1 MERTQKT
8 QSETKENSEEY
19 RIEEDPVGK
28 MKAAMMGVPTDGIL
42 GALKALISDGE
53 SYSDDIPSDEW
64 RVVYT
69 AAMYYGLVR
78 SVCESVDIMTNLR
91 LNLEDYLDEED
102 QARFTLLN
110 NRIKSDTREIRRL
123 LGEYTDNVRLDLDVW
138 REAEKTEEE
147 LTDEGGGDQ

>member
-8 QSETKENSEEY
+8 PSETKENSEEY
-19 RIEEDPVGK
+19 RIEEDPVAEK
-28 MKAAMMGVPTDGIL
+28 TALRLGVPTGDIL
-42 GALKALISDGE
+42 GVLKGLISDGE
-53 SYSDDIPSDEW
+53 SYDDDIPSDEW
-64 RVVYT
+64 RVIYT

-78 SVCESVDIMTNLR
+78 SICESVDIMTNLR
-91 LNLEDYLDEED
+91 LELEDYLDEED

-138 REAEKTEEE
+138 REAEKMEEDLE
-147 LTDEGGGDQ
+147 DGKL

>member
-8 QSETKENSEEY
+8 PSETKENSEEY

-53 SYSDDIPSDEW
+53 SYNDDIPSDEW

-69 AAMYYGLVR
+69 MAMYYGLLR
-78 SVCESVDIMTNLR
+78 SICESVDIMANLR
-91 LNLEDYLDEED
+91 LNLEEYLDEED

-110 NRIKSDTREIRRL
+110 GRIKSDTRELRRL
-123 LGEYTDNVRLDLDVW
+123 LGEYTDNARLDLDVW
-138 REAEKTEEE
+138 KEAEKLAED
-147 LTDEGGGDQ
+147 DEDEDE